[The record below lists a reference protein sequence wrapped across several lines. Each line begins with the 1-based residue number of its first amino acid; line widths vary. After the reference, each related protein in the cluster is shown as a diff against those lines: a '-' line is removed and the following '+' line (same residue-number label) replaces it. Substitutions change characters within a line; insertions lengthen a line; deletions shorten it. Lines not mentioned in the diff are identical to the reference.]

1 MSNLLII
8 LVIFV
13 VAFLVFNLI
22 KQRGSSVNS
31 SVTSISPQQY
41 QQQFKQ
47 AKQPHLLI
55 DVRTPEEFASEHI
68 KGAVN
73 IPVQV
78 LPQRLQ
84 DVPKDKP
91 VVLICRS
98 GNRTRMA
105 AQILTQANYTNVY
118 DLGGLMH
125 WKAAGMP
132 MS

>member
-8 LVIFV
+8 FVLAV

-22 KQRGSSVNS
+22 KQRSGSVNS
-31 SVTSISPQQY
+31 NVTPLSPQQY

-47 AKQPHLLI
+47 SKTPHLLL

-132 MS
+132 MA

>member
-8 LVIFV
+8 FAIFV
-13 VAFLVFNLI
+13 VAFLVFKLI
-22 KQRGSSVNS
+22 KQRSSGVRS

-47 AKQPHLLI
+47 AKKPHMLL

-91 VVLICRS
+91 VVLVCRS

-132 MS
+132 LQ